1 MNKFKEINVS
11 DELISILNSSGIK
24 QPTPIQTEAIPLIKN
39 GNDLIAQ
46 AQTGTGKT
54 LAFLLPIFENMK
66 SDDKNIQTLI
76 ITPTRELALQITE
89 AAQKLNTSNKFNI
102 LSTYGGKEISG
113 QIEKLSNNTQ
123 MVIGTPGRLL
133 DHIRRKTIDL
143 TKIKTLVLDEADQML
158 LMGFRNEIDA
168 IIEVSNKKRQT
179 LCFSATIDSAV
190 KKLAYRI
197 CKDPKIV
204 VIESEDVTLKNIDQF
219 LIETTDRRKLDMLA
233 QVLNKTNPFMA
244 IIFCRTKVRVDNLEE
259 ALFAKGFS
267 CQKLHSDIPQ
277 AKREK
282 IMKSFKNVEF
292 QYLIATDVAA
302 RGLDITGIT
311 HIYNY

>member
-1 MNKFKEINVS
+1 
-11 DELISILNSSGIK
+11 IK

-46 AQTGTGKT
+46 AQSGTGKT

-302 RGLDITGIT
+302 RG
-311 HIYNY
+311 